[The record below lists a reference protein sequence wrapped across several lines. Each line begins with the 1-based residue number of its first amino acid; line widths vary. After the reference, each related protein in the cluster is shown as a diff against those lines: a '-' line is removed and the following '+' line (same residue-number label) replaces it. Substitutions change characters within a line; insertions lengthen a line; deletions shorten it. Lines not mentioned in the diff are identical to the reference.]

1 MPQGKG
7 TYGSK
12 KGRPKKKRT
21 GLVAKVK
28 QRRSV
33 TGKKRVGIKGTVKTK
48 GGTYAKY
55 KKGSKA
61 SKSFN
66 AAYAK
71 AKPGTNFTWDGRS
84 YKKPAAK
91 KKSLRARAV
100 GAAKRMYSKVKTKA
114 KKNAAAVRARR
125 KKTK

>member
-12 KGRPKKKRT
+12 RGRPKKKRK
-21 GLVAKVK
+21 GIVAKVK

-61 SKSFN
+61 AKSFN
-66 AAYAK
+66 SAYAK
-71 AKPGTNFTWDGRS
+71 AKPGTVFTWDGRK

-91 KKSLRARAV
+91 KKSLRARVV
-100 GAAKRMYSKVKTKA
+100 GAVKKRISSM
-114 KKNAAAVRARR
+114 RR